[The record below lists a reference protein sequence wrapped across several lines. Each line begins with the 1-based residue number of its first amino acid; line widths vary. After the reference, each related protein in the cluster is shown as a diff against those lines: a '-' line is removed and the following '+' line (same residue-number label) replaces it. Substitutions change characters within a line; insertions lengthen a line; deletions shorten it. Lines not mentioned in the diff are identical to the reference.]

1 MIYIIFNSEDT
12 LYNHKIRDISTS
24 KELESLNCIN
34 LGLIQVVNKI
44 LAIDIFNQEKIYE
57 LTEVDFFTIKK
68 SKFATKEIN
77 IFIKALEKTN
87 YDIVIK
93 IKKKLD
99 INNIYFKSILCE
111 CNYIEINDDQNG
123 IDNYINSILNLY
135 SIDIDAN
142 TLNLIKNNLD
152 NDLLSVKNELIKLS
166 TFCNPITKDIVREFS
181 YSSLKSNGFKLIEY
195 IINDK
200 RVLANSL
207 FEKLLE
213 DGQDPFTII
222 GLCISQIGTISCIK
236 LLSES
241 KSQNSISKEL
251 SLNEYRVK
259 MVLSSTRN
267 TSKRKILTIII
278 KFAELDIKMKQ
289 GLINPE
295 LALEYLFI

>member
-1 MIYIIFNSEDT
+1 MTY
-12 LYNHKIRDISTS
+12 L
-24 KELESLNCIN
+24 
-34 LGLIQVVNKI
+34 
-44 LAIDIFNQEKIYE
+44 
-57 LTEVDFFTIKK
+57 
-68 SKFATKEIN
+68 
-77 IFIKALEKTN
+77 
-87 YDIVIK
+87 
-93 IKKKLD
+93 IKKK
-99 INNIYFKSILCE
+99 YFKSILCE